1 MDYMLK
7 EINEQPTYL
16 QNLVEQNKEKIFNV
30 VNRMMTKKD
39 INKIILTG
47 CGDSLCASLTTEAA
61 FNKAGFTTFVFP
73 PMELSRYRYKFNN
86 LMDERTLLIP
96 ISVSGKTP
104 RVVEA
109 INAARSKNCTIIS
122 ITNNPE
128 SPVAKNSDE
137 YIYAKSSQIES
148 IQSSSYDGEVS
159 SKYVGYEHDV
169 PQTKSY
175 TAVQMALLLL
185 AQSFSK
191 DPNYSELET
200 IPNVIKQVISNN
212 KIKEQAINSVDASRH
227 IFSSS
232 GPNYGNAL
240 FGEFKMYEFSL
251 PGYSKEIEEYCH
263 TTYFIT
269 EVENPVIFIAPEG
282 EALER
287 TSEISPVLKNMIKAN
302 PLILSNK
309 EPDFEC
315 GDWIEIP
322 YYGSEENSVVPFGV
336 VSPIFA
342 YWIAKEKGLNVNT
355 FRGGVDQEKYVEGS
369 YYTIR
374 KSKVKENY

>member
-1 MDYMLK
+1 MTIMMDYMLK

-185 AQSFSK
+185 AQSF
-191 DPNYSELET
+191 
-200 IPNVIKQVISNN
+200 
-212 KIKEQAINSVDASRH
+212 
-227 IFSSS
+227 
-232 GPNYGNAL
+232 
-240 FGEFKMYEFSL
+240 
-251 PGYSKEIEEYCH
+251 
-263 TTYFIT
+263 
-269 EVENPVIFIAPEG
+269 
-282 EALER
+282 
-287 TSEISPVLKNMIKAN
+287 
-302 PLILSNK
+302 
-309 EPDFEC
+309 
-315 GDWIEIP
+315 
-322 YYGSEENSVVPFGV
+322 
-336 VSPIFA
+336 
-342 YWIAKEKGLNVNT
+342 
-355 FRGGVDQEKYVEGS
+355 
-369 YYTIR
+369 
-374 KSKVKENY
+374 